1 MSSVSSF
8 NRAEINLA
16 ALKSN
21 FHTVKKQVNGRIMGV
36 VKGDAYGHG
45 LAECARALSS
55 ARCSRLGAGDL
66 DEALAVQAAGV
77 SARVYILSG
86 VQGPTQCLRA
96 VEAGLT
102 TFAYR
107 LEQLQDLSKAA
118 KQLDKKALV
127 MLKMDTGMGRL
138 GFPFRE
144 AETIFP
150 KVAKLENLI
159 VDGLATQLATNG
171 DRDSL
176 IQLKRFGDLKNLAA
190 GIFRGPLTHS
200 ALTSG
205 GILAHPDY
213 QDDMSRI
220 GLMLYGYSPLKED
233 HPGLFDLPASKPLI
247 RSLLPVMAIKSQILS
262 IKTIKNG
269 DTVSFDRLYAA
280 KKDTPVATVPMGYAS
295 GLSQARSGRGRALI
309 GGRSAP
315 LLGRVCMTETMYDV
329 SQIAVLPGQE
339 AVLLGDQGAESIRA
353 DELAALE
360 GVTPYEILCLAGSL
374 NPRHFI
380 SV

>member
-55 ARCSRLGAGDL
+55 VRCSRLGAGDL

-86 VQGPTQCLRA
+86 IQGSAQCLRA

-107 LEQLQDLSKAA
+107 LEQLHDLSKAA

-150 KVAKLENLI
+150 KVA
-159 VDGLATQLATNG
+159 
-171 DRDSL
+171 
-176 IQLKRFGDLKNLAA
+176 
-190 GIFRGPLTHS
+190 
-200 ALTSG
+200 
-205 GILAHPDY
+205 
-213 QDDMSRI
+213 
-220 GLMLYGYSPLKED
+220 
-233 HPGLFDLPASKPLI
+233 
-247 RSLLPVMAIKSQILS
+247 
-262 IKTIKNG
+262 
-269 DTVSFDRLYAA
+269 
-280 KKDTPVATVPMGYAS
+280 
-295 GLSQARSGRGRALI
+295 
-309 GGRSAP
+309 
-315 LLGRVCMTETMYDV
+315 
-329 SQIAVLPGQE
+329 
-339 AVLLGDQGAESIRA
+339 
-353 DELAALE
+353 
-360 GVTPYEILCLAGSL
+360 
-374 NPRHFI
+374 
-380 SV
+380 